1 MQPQESNEKQEK
13 IVMENDPSD
22 NGQVPYV
29 YRWNYGEQKQFEEKR
44 SRRRRRNGVVVYA
57 VVMTAVFLVCFAM
70 LAGMLIWYTG
80 DAPDGNLSGTDG
92 IAQQLT
98 TMEIAERAYP
108 ATVLIGSSNQGGYSY
123 GTGFFIRSDGYIAT
137 NYHVVEDSDEI
148 SVMLYA
154 GKTLEAEL
162 VGFKAA
168 DDLAVLKIKGSN
180 YPVLPIGNSDGLRV
194 GERAIAIGNP
204 AGPDGSWS
212 TTQGIVSALNRE
224 IIVNGTGTIGEM
236 TMIQTDA
243 PVNHGNSGG
252 PLCNGA
258 GEIIGIISRKRS
270 DNEGIGYAIPINGAM
285 EILNAIVEKG
295 HADDVES
302 SITKV
307 RPTIGIQ
314 AASIKVGDAYSYGGV
329 RYEAE
334 KNGVLVSSVDPQ
346 GAAHGLLKV
355 CDIII
360 AMDCET
366 VADMDALT
374 RLLYACKVGDRVTL
388 TVWRDG
394 SAVDIDVVLG
404 STAP

>member
-1 MQPQESNEKQEK
+1 MQQESNEKQEK
-13 IVMENDPSD
+13 TAVENGLSD
-22 NGQVPYV
+22 NGQIPYV
-29 YRWNYGEQKQFEEKR
+29 YRWNYGEQKQFEENR

-80 DAPDGNLSGTDG
+80 DAPGGNAPGTDG
-92 IAQQLT
+92 VAQQLT

-108 ATVLIGSSNQGGYSY
+108 ATVLIGSSNEEGYSY

-137 NYHVVEDSDEI
+137 NYHVVEDADDI

-168 DDLAVLKIKGSN
+168 DDLAVLKIKGSD

-212 TTQGIVSALNRE
+212 TTQGIISALNRE
-224 IIVNGTGTIGEM
+224 ITVNGTGTIEEM

-258 GEIIGIISRKRS
+258 GEIIGIITRKLS

-295 HADDVES
+295 NADDVES
-302 SITKV
+302 SVTKV

-314 AASIKVGDAYSYGGV
+314 AATIKVGDAYSYGGV

-346 GAAHGLLKV
+346 GAAYGLLKV

-360 AMDCET
+360 AMDGEMVT
-366 VADMDALT
+366 DMDALT
-374 RLLYACKVGDRVTL
+374 GLLYQCKVGDRVTL

-394 SAVDIDVVLG
+394 SAVDVDVVLG